1 MLVHLLHS
9 LAEAT
14 MVVPVVADGTEE
26 DLDLLLV
33 GQTEV
38 EEDLDSYTQKIL
50 HQ

>member
-1 MLVHLLHS
+1 
-9 LAEAT
+9 
-14 MVVPVVADGTEE
+14 MVVPVEVDGTEE

-38 EEDLDSYTQKIL
+38 VEDLDSYIQKIL